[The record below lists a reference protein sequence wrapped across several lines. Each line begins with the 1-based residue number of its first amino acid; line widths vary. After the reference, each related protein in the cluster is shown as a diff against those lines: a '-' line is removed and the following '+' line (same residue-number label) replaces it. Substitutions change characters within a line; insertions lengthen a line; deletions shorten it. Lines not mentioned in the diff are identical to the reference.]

1 MGGRGDP
8 VVASGLVGEPG
19 SIAEHPALLRAEVAR
34 IVSELVPANAGP
46 VVRTPYGP
54 GRVLS
59 DPGGQ
64 PNAYHVFSVLLL
76 EHIFEADP
84 GVFSAAALSVREE
97 AGRYALALM
106 APDGQLTHSGR
117 SMEQSWVLAAAAD
130 LGAMRAA
137 HGGPDAAAWRAFA
150 DRALNRLVRVHGTFA
165 DGTTP
170 VVPGLRQRR
179 DQSIADHYSSMSQ
192 YNGLSLY
199 LIEHAAAHWPET
211 VAGDPAAREGLTAD
225 LAVGGSGLVWGRAGK
240 VWWAIQ
246 GWRAASDDGR
256 YSQGIVNVKV
266 RARGGWRELLA
277 SRPHRG
283 APRIDWTL
291 RTRRGAA
298 RLALIRAT
306 GNGAHAVL
314 TGHWHIAGRPV
325 RRARWDVRVRA
336 GALHVATEP
345 LRRDERV
352 RAAVWASPR
361 AKSLGTSANV
371 RASAAIACTVTA
383 GGRACAR
390 TIRSH
395 RAGRVHVTIG

>member
-1 MGGRGDP
+1 
-8 VVASGLVGEPG
+8 
-19 SIAEHPALLRAEVAR
+19 
-34 IVSELVPANAGP
+34 
-46 VVRTPYGP
+46 
-54 GRVLS
+54 
-59 DPGGQ
+59 
-64 PNAYHVFSVLLL
+64 
-76 EHIFEADP
+76 
-84 GVFSAAALSVREE
+84 
-97 AGRYALALM
+97 
-106 APDGQLTHSGR
+106 
-117 SMEQSWVLAAAAD
+117 
-130 LGAMRAA
+130 MRAA

-246 GWRAASDDGR
+246 GWRAAGDDGR

-266 RARGGWRELLA
+266 RARGGWRRLLA

-325 RRARWDVRVRA
+325 RRARWDARVRA

-352 RAAVWASPR
+352 RAAVCASPR
-361 AKSLGTSANV
+361 AKSLAHVRQRPCVCCDRLHRHRRRARMRRARFAPTGQAASTSPSATRAPSAQRSGVRGTVDRRN
-371 RASAAIACTVTA
+371 
-383 GGRACAR
+383 AR
-390 TIRSH
+390 CGARGA
-395 RAGRVHVTIG
+395 RP